1 MRTRGAFLVKEDA
14 RLFDNAFFGIAD
26 REVETMDPSQRKL
39 LEVVYE
45 AFENG
50 GETWESISN
59 SRTGVY
65 VGNFA
70 LDHIL
75 IQARD
80 WESPKSHAATGADT
94 SFLANRISHIFNL
107 HGPR

>member
-1 MRTRGAFLVKEDA
+1 MKEDA